1 VTSTDNPECAASV
14 FDAYS
19 DFGSAGKQDPEVP
32 RLEVHSPGKEFS
44 EISRRFHIELLEQID
59 LDALSKLS
67 ESGQLIQLRLAAE
80 RLIDVKNLPLNSAQR
95 ALFIQEILDEIV
107 GLGPL
112 EKLLRDS
119 SATDIL
125 VNGAHQVYVERNG
138 KLEESE
144 VHFRDDQHLL
154 QIIQRIV
161 AKVGRRVDQASPIVD
176 ARLLDGSRVN
186 AIIPPLSLR
195 GPTLSIRR
203 FGANPLRLEDLL
215 RLKAL
220 TPEMADFLRAAVKS
234 RINILISGGT
244 GSGKTTL
251 LNTLSA
257 FIPDTERIISVEDAA
272 ELQLQQRHVVQL
284 EARPVNVEGKGEVTM
299 RDLVRNT
306 LRMRPNRIII
316 GECRGAE
323 AFDMLQAMNTGHE
336 GSLTTLH
343 ANSPHDALAR
353 LEMMLMMAGMEVPL
367 HAMRAQIVSAIS
379 LIVQVDRLP
388 GGRRRVT
395 SVTEVTGREGEVVT
409 TQEIFRFKQLGID
422 ESGNAFG
429 QFEGMGV
436 RPYLMPRLQAASIE
450 LPAALFS
457 ERVLMMA

>member
-1 VTSTDNPECAASV
+1 MSSTDNIPGTSIV
-14 FDAYS
+14 I
-19 DFGSAGKQDPEVP
+19 DPYVEFAKDESLLESQ
-32 RLEVHSPGKEFS
+32 RLEEQHPPAKVSTDMSQDFHREVLDHINIDEFS
-44 EISRRFHIELLEQID
+44 RLPEDRQRIEI
-59 LDALSKLS
+59 
-67 ESGQLIQLRLAAE
+67 RLVAE
-80 RLIDVKNLPLNSAQR
+80 HLIDVKNLPLSSIQR
-95 ALFIQEILDEIV
+95 AQFIQDVLDEIV

-112 EKLLRDS
+112 EKLLRDT

-125 VNGAHQVYVERNG
+125 VNGASQTYVERHG
-138 KLEESE
+138 KLEETS
-144 VHFRDDQHLL
+144 VHFRDDHHLL
-154 QIIQRIV
+154 EIIQRIV

-176 ARLLDGSRVN
+176 ARLSDGSRVN

-203 FGANPLRLEDLL
+203 FGANPLRLQDLL
-215 RLKAL
+215 RIKSL
-220 TPEMADFLRAAVKS
+220 TPEMALFLKAAVQA
-234 RINILISGGT
+234 RLNILISGGT

-257 FIPDTERIISVEDAA
+257 FIPNSERIISVEDAA

-284 EARPVNVEGKGEVTM
+284 EARPKNVEGKGEVSL

-316 GECRGAE
+316 GECRGGE

-343 ANSPHDALAR
+343 ANSPRDALSR

-367 HAMRAQIVSAIS
+367 HAMRVQIVSAIS

-388 GGRRRVT
+388 GGHRRVT
-395 SVTEVTGREGEVVT
+395 SITEIVGREDEVVT
-409 TQEIFRFKQLGID
+409 TQEIFRFRQLGVD
-422 ESGNAFG
+422 ASGGAFG
-429 QFEGMGV
+429 QFESTGV
-436 RPYLMPRLQAASIE
+436 RPYCAPRLQAAGIE
-450 LPAALFS
+450 LPPDLFR
-457 ERVLMMA
+457 EGVLAQA